1 MKTQLI
7 SKLATLVAFTVLA
20 SAPSAQPMYKCG
32 NTYSQIPCDKAAEP
46 TRVFKD
52 AKADPPGG
60 LRGKELC
67 KAAVPKSVNLKDPYS
82 ARVETVGGPAFE
94 VVTFANQPLTVKRYN
109 VAMNAKNSYGAYTGI
124 KMYKCFLTEDDSR
137 VFDVVSPPEK

>member
-1 MKTQLI
+1 
-7 SKLATLVAFTVLA
+7 
-20 SAPSAQPMYKCG
+20 MYKCG

-46 TRVFKD
+46 TRVFND
-52 AKADPPGG
+52 AKADPPVG

-94 VVTFANQPLTVKRYN
+94 VVTFANQPLTVKRYD

-137 VFDVVSPPEK
+137 VFEVVSPPEK